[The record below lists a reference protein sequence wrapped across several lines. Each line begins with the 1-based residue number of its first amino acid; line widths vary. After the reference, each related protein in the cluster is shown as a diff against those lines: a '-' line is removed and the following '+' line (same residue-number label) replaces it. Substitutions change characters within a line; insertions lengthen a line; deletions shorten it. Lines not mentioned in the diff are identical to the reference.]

1 MVFKSKQQVDNS
13 RNNIKINFIEP
24 NTKVI
29 GEIHSESD
37 FRIDGTLEGTVQ
49 TTGRVVVGQEGKVKG
64 KISAQM
70 QISWGLFEG
79 QSKHPTFVYQREGT
93 IEGKVVVG
101 KLAVE
106 AGATL
111 NAQCLMKKSI
121 KSLQPVDEKKSE
133 KKPRKPNSFRWLAF
147 RVLVSNSAS

>member
-1 MVFKSKQQVDNS
+1 
-13 RNNIKINFIEP
+13 
-24 NTKVI
+24 
-29 GEIHSESD
+29 
-37 FRIDGTLEGTVQ
+37 VQ

-64 KISAQM
+64 KIICTNADIM
-70 QISWGLFEG
+70 GMFEG
-79 QSKHPTFVYQREGT
+79 TIEASNLLSIKDEGA

-121 KSLQPVDEKKSE
+121 KSLQPVDEEKSE
-133 KKPRKPNSFRWLAF
+133 KTA
-147 RVLVSNSAS
+147 